1 MAKKSTNTEETKQST
16 VVLNDEVKVNP
27 TQDNTTNSGSDTPED
42 TTQDPTQDPVEN
54 TEGDSGDNCPPA
66 GDCSNPDHV
75 CTCKPGHCPNKDCKS
90 GHYWTEGDKTVQYLY
105 HYDDETETKVDDADH
120 RMVNPIYE
128 APKDPEPPKDPD
140 PVVPTPDP
148 SKPNPGQTPD
158 TPSNDCGDE
167 VAEPWAHDEL
177 LQDADGHTGLERE
190 LRLHCGVTYDVVKM
204 WLDEIASATD
214 KDAVI
219 AKIAW
224 HIPTGGPKSIKVH
237 HKEKII
243 AALNV
248 LK

>member
-1 MAKKSTNTEETKQST
+1 MAKKSTNTETKQST
-16 VVLNDEVKVNP
+16 VVLNDEVNP
-27 TQDNTTNSGSDTPED
+27 IQDTAI
-42 TTQDPTQDPVEN
+42 QDVVEN
-54 TEGDSGDNCPPA
+54 TPTPTDT

-90 GHYWTEGDKTVQYLY
+90 GHYWTEGTESDQYLY
-105 HYDDETETKVDDADH
+105 HYDSDDETKKLEDADH
-120 RMVNPIYE
+120 RKANPNYKVPE
-128 APKDPEPPKDPD
+128 PSNPNPEPSNPDPEPSNPGGSTEDPD
-140 PVVPTPDP
+140 
-148 SKPNPGQTPD
+148 QI
-158 TPSNDCGDE
+158 PSNDCGPE
-167 VAEPWAHDEL
+167 LEEPWAHDEL

-204 WLDEIASATD
+204 WLDEIATATD

-243 AALNV
+243 AALNA

>member
-16 VVLNDEVKVNP
+16 VVLNDEVNP
-27 TQDNTTNSGSDTPED
+27 IQDTTIKDVIKDTPTPTD
-42 TTQDPTQDPVEN
+42 T
-54 TEGDSGDNCPPA
+54 
-66 GDCSNPDHV
+66 GDCSNPDHT

-90 GHYWTEGDKTVQYLY
+90 GHYWTEGTESDQYLY
-105 HYDDETETKVDDADH
+105 HYDSEDETIKLEDADH
-120 RMVNPIYE
+120 RKANPNY
-128 APKDPEPPKDPD
+128 KVPEPPKDLE
-140 PVVPTPDP
+140 P
-148 SKPNPGQTPD
+148 SKPGPESSNPGGSTEDPD
-158 TPSNDCGDE
+158 QIPSNDCGPE
-167 VAEPWAHDEL
+167 VTEPWAHDEL

>member
-27 TQDNTTNSGSDTPED
+27 IQGDT
-42 TTQDPTQDPVEN
+42 
-54 TEGDSGDNCPPA
+54 GDSCPPA
-66 GDCSNPDHV
+66 GDCSNPDHT

-90 GHYWTEGDKTVQYLY
+90 GHYWTEGTEKDQYLY
-105 HYDDETETKVDDADH
+105 HYDTDDESIKLEDEDH
-120 RMVNPIYE
+120 RKENPIYK
-128 APKDPEPPKDPD
+128 APEPPKDPES
-140 PVVPTPDP
+140 PISPA
-148 SKPNPGQTPD
+148 
-158 TPSNDCGDE
+158 PSNDCGPE
-167 VAEPWAHDEL
+167 VAEPWAHDKL
-177 LQDADGHTGLERE
+177 LQDADGHTSLERE

-243 AALNV
+243 AALNA

>member
-16 VVLNDEVKVNP
+16 VVLNDEVNP
-27 TQDNTTNSGSDTPED
+27 IQD
-42 TTQDPTQDPVEN
+42 TTIKDVEN
-54 TEGDSGDNCPPA
+54 TPTPINS

-90 GHYWTEGDKTVQYLY
+90 GHYWTEGTEKDQYLY
-105 HYDDETETKVDDADH
+105 HYDSDDETIKLEDADH
-120 RMVNPIYE
+120 RKANPNY
-128 APKDPEPPKDPD
+128 KVPEPPKPN
-140 PVVPTPDP
+140 PEP
-148 SKPNPGQTPD
+148 SKPNPEPSKPGGSTQDPD
-158 TPSNDCGDE
+158 QIPSNDCGPE
-167 VAEPWAHDEL
+167 LEEPWAHDEL

-204 WLDEIASATD
+204 WLDEIATATD

-219 AKIAW
+219 DKIAW

-237 HKEKII
+237 HKAKIVE
-243 AALNV
+243 ALKA

>member
-16 VVLNDEVKVNP
+16 VVLNDEVKANP
-27 TQDNTTNSGSDTPED
+27 I
-42 TTQDPTQDPVEN
+42 QDPVEN
-54 TEGDSGDNCPPA
+54 TGDTPAPTDTGDNCPPA
-66 GDCSNPDHV
+66 SDCSNPDHV
-75 CTCKPGHCPNKDCKS
+75 CTCNPGHCPNKDCKS
-90 GHYWTEGDKTVQYLY
+90 GHYWTEGTEKDQYLY
-105 HYDDETETKVDDADH
+105 HYDDDKETKIEDEDH
-120 RMVNPIYE
+120 RTVNPNYK
-128 APKDPEPPKDPD
+128 APKPPKDPD
-140 PVVPTPDP
+140 DGKTDPPTPP
-148 SKPNPGQTPD
+148 
-158 TPSNDCGDE
+158 TPSDDCGPE
-167 VAEPWAHDEL
+167 VEEPWAHDEL

-204 WLDEIASATD
+204 WLGEIASATD

-243 AALNV
+243 AALNA

>member
-16 VVLNDEVKVNP
+16 VVLNDEVNP
-27 TQDNTTNSGSDTPED
+27 IQD
-42 TTQDPTQDPVEN
+42 VEN
-54 TEGDSGDNCPPA
+54 TSTPINA

-90 GHYWTEGDKTVQYLY
+90 GHYWTEGTETDQYLY
-105 HYDDETETKVDDADH
+105 HYDSDDETIKLEDANHRKANPKYKV
-120 RMVNPIYE
+120 
-128 APKDPEPPKDPD
+128 PEPPKDPE
-140 PVVPTPDP
+140 P
-148 SKPNPGQTPD
+148 SKPNPEPSKPNPEPSNPGGSTQDPD
-158 TPSNDCGDE
+158 QIPSNDCGPE
-167 VAEPWAHDEL
+167 VEEPWAHDEL

-204 WLDEIASATD
+204 WLDEIATATD

-219 AKIAW
+219 DKIAW

-237 HKEKII
+237 HKAKIVE
-243 AALNV
+243 ALKA

>member
-16 VVLNDEVKVNP
+16 VVLNDEVNP
-27 TQDNTTNSGSDTPED
+27 IQNL
-42 TTQDPTQDPVEN
+42 VEN
-54 TEGDSGDNCPPA
+54 TGGDSGDNCPPA
-66 GDCSNPDHV
+66 GDCSNPDHT

-90 GHYWTEGDKTVQYLY
+90 GHYWTEGTEKDQYLY
-105 HYDDETETKVDDADH
+105 HYDSEDETIKLEDTNH
-120 RMVNPIYE
+120 RKENPIYK
-128 APKDPEPPKDPD
+128 APEPPK
-140 PVVPTPDP
+140 PTD
-148 SKPNPGQTPD
+148 PNPDQTPD
-158 TPSNDCGDE
+158 TPSNDCGPE

-204 WLDEIASATD
+204 WLDEITSATD

-219 AKIAW
+219 AKIVW

-243 AALNV
+243 AALNA

>member
-16 VVLNDEVKVNP
+16 VVLNDEVKANP
-27 TQDNTTNSGSDTPED
+27 I
-42 TTQDPTQDPVEN
+42 QDPVEN
-54 TEGDSGDNCPPA
+54 TEDTPA
-66 GDCSNPDHV
+66 PTDTGGDCSNPDHV

-90 GHYWTEGDKTVQYLY
+90 GHYWTEGTEKDQYLY
-105 HYDDETETKVDDADH
+105 HYDSDDESIKLEDADH
-120 RMVNPIYE
+120 RKENPIYK
-128 APKDPEPPKDPD
+128 APEPPKDP
-140 PVVPTPDP
+140 TPN
-148 SKPNPGQTPD
+148 PNPGQTPD
-158 TPSNDCGDE
+158 TPSNDCGPE

-214 KDAVI
+214 KDTVI

-243 AALNV
+243 AALNA

>member
-16 VVLNDEVKVNP
+16 VVLNDEVNP
-27 TQDNTTNSGSDTPED
+27 IQDTNIQNVVEDTP
-42 TTQDPTQDPVEN
+42 TSIN
-54 TEGDSGDNCPPA
+54 A
-66 GDCSNPDHV
+66 GDCSNPAHV

-90 GHYWTEGDKTVQYLY
+90 GHYWTEGTEKDQYLY
-105 HYDDETETKVDDADH
+105 HYDDKETKLEDANH
-120 RMVNPIYE
+120 RKENPIYKAPE
-128 APKDPEPPKDPD
+128 PPKDPEPPK
-140 PVVPTPDP
+140 
-148 SKPNPGQTPD
+148 PNPEPSNPGGSTQDPGQI
-158 TPSNDCGDE
+158 PSNDCGPE

-243 AALNV
+243 AALNA

>member
-16 VVLNDEVKVNP
+16 VVLNDEVNP
-27 TQDNTTNSGSDTPED
+27 IKDTPIQDVVED
-42 TTQDPTQDPVEN
+42 T
-54 TEGDSGDNCPPA
+54 PA
-66 GDCSNPDHV
+66 PINDGDCSNPDHT

-90 GHYWTEGDKTVQYLY
+90 GHYWTEGTESDQYLY
-105 HYDDETETKVDDADH
+105 HYDSEDETIKLEDADH
-120 RMVNPIYE
+120 RKANPNY
-128 APKDPEPPKDPD
+128 KVPEPPKDPE
-140 PVVPTPDP
+140 P
-148 SKPNPGQTPD
+148 SNPGGSTEDPDQTPD
-158 TPSNDCGDE
+158 TPSNDCGPE
-167 VAEPWAHDEL
+167 VAEPWAHNEL

-243 AALNV
+243 AALNA

>member
-16 VVLNDEVKVNP
+16 VVLNDEVNP
-27 TQDNTTNSGSDTPED
+27 IQDV
-42 TTQDPTQDPVEN
+42 VEN
-54 TEGDSGDNCPPA
+54 TPTPINA

-90 GHYWTEGDKTVQYLY
+90 GHYWTEGTESDQYLY
-105 HYDDETETKVDDADH
+105 HYDSDDETIKLEDANHRKANPNYKV
-120 RMVNPIYE
+120 
-128 APKDPEPPKDPD
+128 PEPPKDPE
-140 PVVPTPDP
+140 PSKPGPEP
-148 SKPNPGQTPD
+148 SKPNPEPSNPGGSTEDPD
-158 TPSNDCGDE
+158 QIPSNDCGPE

-177 LQDADGHTGLERE
+177 LKDADGHTGLERE

-204 WLDEIASATD
+204 WLDEIATATD

-219 AKIAW
+219 DKIAW

-237 HKEKII
+237 HKAKIVE
-243 AALNV
+243 ALKA

>member
-16 VVLNDEVKVNP
+16 VVLNDEVNP
-27 TQDNTTNSGSDTPED
+27 IQDTP
-42 TTQDPTQDPVEN
+42 TPIN
-54 TEGDSGDNCPPA
+54 A

-90 GHYWTEGDKTVQYLY
+90 GHYWTEGTESDQYLY
-105 HYDDETETKVDDADH
+105 HYDSDDETIKLEDKDH
-120 RMVNPIYE
+120 RKANPIYNV
-128 APKDPEPPKDPD
+128 PEPPKDPE
-140 PVVPTPDP
+140 P
-148 SKPNPGQTPD
+148 SKPNPEPSKPNPEPSNPGGSTEDPD
-158 TPSNDCGDE
+158 QIPSNDCGPE
-167 VAEPWAHDEL
+167 VEEPWAHDEL

-204 WLDEIASATD
+204 WLDEITTATD

-219 AKIAW
+219 DKIAW

-237 HKEKII
+237 HKAKIVE
-243 AALNV
+243 ALKA

>member
-27 TQDNTTNSGSDTPED
+27 IQDDTVNS
-42 TTQDPTQDPVEN
+42 DPQE
-54 TEGDSGDNCPPA
+54 EAGSGD

-75 CTCKPGHCPNKDCKS
+75 CICKPGHCPNKDCKS
-90 GHYWTEGDKTVQYLY
+90 GHYWTEGTESDQYLY
-105 HYDDETETKVDDADH
+105 HYDTDDESIKLEDEDH
-120 RMVNPIYE
+120 RKANPIYKVPE
-128 APKDPEPPKDPD
+128 PPEDPEPPKEPESPEDPEGPEDPD
-140 PVVPTPDP
+140 
-148 SKPNPGQTPD
+148 Q
-158 TPSNDCGDE
+158 TPSNDCGPE
-167 VAEPWAHDEL
+167 VEEPWAHDKL
-177 LQDADGHTGLERE
+177 LEDADGHTGLERE

-237 HKEKII
+237 HKAKII
-243 AALNV
+243 EALNA

>member
-16 VVLNDEVKVNP
+16 VVLNDEVNP
-27 TQDNTTNSGSDTPED
+27 IQDTTIQDVVEDTP
-42 TTQDPTQDPVEN
+42 TSIN
-54 TEGDSGDNCPPA
+54 A

-90 GHYWTEGDKTVQYLY
+90 GHYWTKGTESDQYLY
-105 HYDDETETKVDDADH
+105 HYDSDDETIKLEDADH
-120 RMVNPIYE
+120 RKANPIYKVPE
-128 APKDPEPPKDPD
+128 APKPNPE
-140 PVVPTPDP
+140 P
-148 SKPNPGQTPD
+148 SKPGGSTEDPD
-158 TPSNDCGDE
+158 QIPSNDCGPE
-167 VAEPWAHDEL
+167 LEEPWAHDEL
-177 LQDADGHTGLERE
+177 LQDADRHTGLERE

-219 AKIAW
+219 DKIAW

-237 HKEKII
+237 HKAKII
-243 AALNV
+243 EALKS